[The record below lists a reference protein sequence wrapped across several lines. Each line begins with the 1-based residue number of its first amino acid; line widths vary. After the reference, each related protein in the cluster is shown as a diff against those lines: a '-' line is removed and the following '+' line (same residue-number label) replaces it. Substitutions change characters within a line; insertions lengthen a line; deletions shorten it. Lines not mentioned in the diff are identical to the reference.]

1 MKCVSTHGSA
11 RPWSVVAFILVAPFS
26 VVDSPDAVAPCRAMV
41 LHLIQMGVW
50 CASAT
55 DVQPRERKTG
65 CAWRDDRESS
75 DASTRQR
82 FRAPLD
88 KGPVNGCQLIERL
101 TGRLGST
108 RRQFNTT
115 VSGRPK
121 AAERDQGQSFAEA
134 VVRRRL
140 ADWPTGVRPSPP
152 APVFATQGE
161 PSQVLGRLA
170 RNRYQASFRKRA

>member
-1 MKCVSTHGSA
+1 MCFDA
-11 RPWSVVAFILVAPFS
+11 RLRAALMSVVGFILVAPLS

-170 RNRYQASFRKRA
+170 RNRYRASFRKRA